1 MHNPRK
7 IFIKDDMHLYIER
20 VHTYM
25 EKLAWNNDLWNIYMV
40 EFYIDIIKKNEDD
53 FFELI

>member
-1 MHNPRK
+1 
-7 IFIKDDMHLYIER
+7 MHLYIER